1 MQIRVH
7 IVRDDVQL
15 SKALNVTR
23 QDEIMNADDLN

>member
-15 SKALNVTR
+15 PKALNITR

>member
-15 SKALNVTR
+15 SEALNVTR